1 VRVVAAVKV
10 KNISPSLRIKLL
22 FRRLLSSNIQSIHLE
37 SSKGIKEL
45 QLTREA
51 AQNATKSGQ
60 HLSGDRRGPE
70 LEVAIPN
77 FG

>member
-1 VRVVAAVKV
+1 MRVVAAVKV
-10 KNISPSLRIKLL
+10 KNITPPLRKLL
-22 FRRLLSSNIQSIHLE
+22 FRTLLSSNIQSIHLE

-60 HLSGDRRGPE
+60 HLSGDRA
-70 LEVAIPN
+70 LTEVAIPN

>member
-1 VRVVAAVKV
+1 
-10 KNISPSLRIKLL
+10 
-22 FRRLLSSNIQSIHLE
+22 LE

-51 AQNATKSGQ
+51 AQNTTKSGQ
-60 HLSGDRRGPE
+60 HLSGDRTE